1 MKRRNSLVFH
11 FWLALNGLVLTG
23 VLTISGLY
31 FWMESTHLENSL
43 KNEGMTAANTL
54 NSAIGLYMLQGKYTE
69 ISPLTY
75 SLQSEP
81 NIAYVIVKDKE
92 GITINQKGDT
102 TIDKKKVIVEKA
114 SA

>member
-1 MKRRNSLVFH
+1 MKWRNSLFFR

-31 FWMESTHLENSL
+31 LYRESMHLENSL
-43 KNEGMTAANTL
+43 KNEAITAANTL
-54 NSAIGLYMLQGKYTE
+54 NSAIGLYMLEGKYSQ

-81 NIAYVIVKDKE
+81 NIAYVIVKDKD
-92 GITINQKGDT
+92 GITVNQKG
-102 TIDKKKVIVEKA
+102 IPRLIKRK
-114 SA
+114 